1 MLLKSK
7 NRILGLS
14 AMISSV
20 FVGDYLLPELNI
32 ENNFILIPFK
42 LSIIILFVWGF
53 FTTLFNELEN

>member
-20 FVGDYLLPELNI
+20 FVVDYLLPELNI